1 MLWLVA
7 LSLLVAI
14 VAAAVT
20 VSRVARIGLVL
31 DVQPALLAQWLKRRP
46 AAVPAVARACAEVG
60 CAPLA
65 LELAEALAAPDATR
79 AASCNEALH
88 DLAAELE
95 AAEDVSA
102 AALRLVILSS
112 LLAVASVVIGR
123 VDVGERLL
131 DVVGVGG
138 AATGIVLWARRV
150 ARASSARRRA
160 DVDQWVAAC
169 VGRDQV
175 AAPATRESA
184 EGRRRGGA
192 RR

>member
-7 LSLLVAI
+7 LSLVVAI

-46 AAVPAVARACAEVG
+46 AAVPAVAQACAEVG
-60 CAPLA
+60 CAPLV
-65 LELAEALAAPDATR
+65 LELSEALAAPDPRR
-79 AASCNEALH
+79 AALCNEALH

-102 AALRLVILSS
+102 AALRLAILSS
-112 LLAVASVVIGR
+112 LLAVACVVIGR
-123 VDVGERLL
+123 VDVGDRLL

-138 AATGIVLWARRV
+138 AAIGIVLWSRRV
-150 ARASSARRRA
+150 ARASSARRRS
-160 DVDQWVAAC
+160 DVDQWVAAS
-169 VGRDQV
+169 VAKDQV
-175 AAPATRESA
+175 AGPSGGSA
-184 EGRRRGGA
+184 ARGKRGR
-192 RR
+192 